1 MTERFR
7 RWRRRMLAGV
17 LLLALALPQ
26 IGGCNP
32 TLRTTVEDGVIN
44 LSTALLSSV
53 LQAAIQLSQEQAS
66 QP

>member
-17 LLLALALPQ
+17 LLLALTVPQ

-53 LQAAIQLSQEQAS
+53 LQAAIQLAQEQAS